1 MKCPDCEGKKAIL
14 TPKNG
19 WYQCERCAG
28 TGQVTDTALV
38 SLQVLLL
45 DVETYLSSIDTGGKL
60 AAVSVNKKV
69 KAAREQLR
77 KSASEARAAQPL
89 T

>member
-1 MKCPDCEGKKAIL
+1 MQCPDCLGKKALFI
-14 TPKNG
+14 KNG
-19 WYQCERCAG
+19 WNQCARCAG
-28 TGQVTDTALV
+28 TGQVIDVALV
-38 SLQVLLL
+38 SLRVLLL
-45 DVETYLSSIDTGGKL
+45 DVETYLLSIDTGGKL

-77 KSASEARAAQPL
+77 KSASEARAAQTP